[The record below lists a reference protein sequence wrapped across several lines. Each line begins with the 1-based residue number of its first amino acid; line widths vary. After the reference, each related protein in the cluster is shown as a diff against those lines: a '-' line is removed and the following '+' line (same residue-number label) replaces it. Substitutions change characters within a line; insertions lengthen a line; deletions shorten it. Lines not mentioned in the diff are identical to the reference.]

1 MLQTKL
7 LSSLHRVL
15 PNECPDAGI
24 AALSAFENEPLS
36 FQVAFRSLDT
46 VKECVYM
53 RVHSDLPVT
62 PYFVGYVPVL
72 HATGAVIGE
81 EGKAGL
87 YPDMLLPKTLN
98 AKVSYCGSKT
108 RLRYYEIGER
118 QQQIATKDSWQAC
131 WLTVNEAA
139 KAVNTVAAEGMST
152 EDILKAALKKMIT
165 F

>member
-7 LSSLHRVL
+7 LSSLHRVF
-15 PNECPDAGI
+15 PDAPDCGAPI
-24 AALSAFENEPLS
+24 TALSAFENEPLS
-36 FQVAFRSLDT
+36 FQVAFRLVGEP

-53 RVHSDLPVT
+53 RVQSTLPVT

-81 EGKAGL
+81 EGKTGL

-108 RLRYYEIGER
+108 RLCHGC
-118 QQQIATKDSWQAC
+118 D
-131 WLTVNEAA
+131 
-139 KAVNTVAAEGMST
+139 G
-152 EDILKAALKKMIT
+152 
-165 F
+165 